1 MKRISEKTNKKKK
14 LSKKKRIILF
24 FALILS
30 ILGIFFIVKA
40 MPVKNVTNKDI
51 KISLSTKKI
60 TKKNID
66 VNIASTKNYSIYYY
80 IDYIKEEDEILNE
93 NTLIPEETEE
103 NSNDEKIITSS
114 LPKLKDIANKDY
126 KKMTS
131 SSITVENNAT
141 IYLKYERF
149 GKYSEKPYTFII
161 DNIDKEGPEI
171 GEIET
176 TATDS
181 SITVKVNAID
191 LKNPTLTYY
200 FKLQEDEKYIC
211 TETENTYTFKNLTK
225 NQTYSIYIKVID
237 GFGNGTEVVTDAV
250 ASSKQTEEPTAI
262 KDIYH
267 IKVNLAANT
276 VTIYK
281 KDSNGKFTEPIKAM
295 VCSVGKATPKSG
307 TYKISVR
314 YRWRE
319 LFGNVYGQYATRI
332 YGNILFH
339 SVPYLNTYP
348 DTLEYDEY
356 DKLGTSASA
365 GCVRLTVED
374 AKWIYDNAKNGST
387 VEFYSDKNNPG
398 PLGKPTAQKIS
409 GNKANRNWDPTDPD
423 SRNPWN
429 GGNGNV
435 PKVQRQTPPVK
446 TDDEIDSITPPI
458 DNNKIPGVED

>member
-1 MKRISEKTNKKKK
+1 MIVKKAVNMAKMMNVPV
-14 LSKKKRIILF
+14 LGLAENMSYFECPDCKKRYEIFGESKAPAI
-24 FALILS
+24 AAEY
-30 ILGIFFIVKA
+30 GIPVVAK
-40 MPVKNVTNKDI
+40 MPLDAE
-51 KISLSTKKI
+51 
-60 TKKNID
+60 
-66 VNIASTKNYSIYYY
+66 IA
-80 IDYIKEEDEILNE
+80 
-93 NTLIPEETEE
+93 
-103 NSNDEKIITSS
+103 
-114 LPKLKDIANKDY
+114 KLKGTKQI
-126 KKMTS
+126 
-131 SSITVENNAT
+131 
-141 IYLKYERF
+141 F
-149 GKYSEKPYTFII
+149 
-161 DNIDKEGPEI
+161 DKEGPEI
-171 GEIET
+171 WEIET

-191 LKNPTLTYY
+191 LKNQTLTYY

-211 TETENTYTFKNLTK
+211 TETENTYTFKKLTK
-225 NQTYSIYIKVID
+225 DQTYSIYIKVID

-409 GNKANRNWDPTDPD
+409 SNKLNRNWDPTDPD
-423 SRNPWN
+423 QRNPWL
-429 GGNGNV
+429 GGTG
-435 PKVQRQTPPVK
+435 KVSKNNTTTTNTTSNTTK
-446 TDDEIDSITPPI
+446 NNTI
-458 DNNKIPGVED
+458 NNKTTNQTNNNNNNTLIWDTRD